1 MKCLIYFI
9 LYDWYSEPSQGSLLI
24 NSVLPEPLVEAK
36 PIFKHTII
44 FHKILIPYMITENLC
59 SCIFS
64 IQHPCGYFHI

>member
-44 FHKILIPYMITENLC
+44 FHKILIP
-59 SCIFS
+59 
-64 IQHPCGYFHI
+64 